1 MEITWAIVSCIIFAV
16 FGYLIGSIP
25 NAVIIGKIHHVDIT
39 WKWKPWWNKCLERIW
54 LEMGCRMYDSRLY
67 EGIYSIINCIATNLF
82 YSSI

>member
-39 WKWKPWWNKCLERIW
+39 KVGSGNPGEIGR
-54 LEMGCRMYDSRLY
+54 
-67 EGIYSIINCIATNLF
+67 AHV
-82 YSSI
+82 